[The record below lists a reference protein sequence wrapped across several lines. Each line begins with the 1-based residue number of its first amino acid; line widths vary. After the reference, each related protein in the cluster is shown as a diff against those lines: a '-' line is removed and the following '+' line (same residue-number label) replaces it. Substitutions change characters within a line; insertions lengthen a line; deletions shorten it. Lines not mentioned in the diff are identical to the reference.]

1 MSSFSGR
8 NRIVLATPEPPAR
21 LFNYD
26 GIASHPKVD
35 WRSQLPFPCDSTDLE
50 NIDAVI
56 ISDEWAPQ
64 VRACIAACKLKGV
77 PTFHILDGVIRW
89 KNLFENPRSLVPEN
103 GTPFM
108 RPLMSDMTFVM
119 GDLQAA
125 VLRWLGNTMI
135 CVSGLPRFASYEPKS
150 CSFGDHPHPR
160 LLLASSNRPWY
171 TESQRDFFIPSFQ
184 RLLDVLK
191 RDCASLGVPLH
202 CRLSPLVEWENV
214 EPAWLGPHP
223 PFHEQLQSCSAL
235 ITTPSTIAVEAMLL
249 GIPTLIFDP
258 WADPILTPSPWVA
271 DHANAVST
279 LLPSLLSPSKEKAS
293 LQDFILHL
301 TVRDSRNSTE
311 LIVNVIAQEVEKRR
325 AQFSGSTS
333 QQPDQ
338 VFPMEAPPIKT
349 SFDWD
354 LDTPHVVG
362 LIQTI
367 PQLVAM
373 LHEERR
379 TMHMITQLSDTIQST
394 HTPFN
399 RVVAN
404 RLKYLLKQLFVR
416 QRRRP

>member
-1 MSSFSGR
+1 MSSPLGR
-8 NRIVLATPEPPAR
+8 DRIALATPEPPYR
-21 LFNYD
+21 LSNYNS
-26 GIASHPKVD
+26 IAFHSKVD
-35 WRSQLPFPCDSTDLE
+35 WRGQLPYPYYPEDLE
-50 NIDAVI
+50 NIDAII
-56 ISDEWAPQ
+56 ISDEWAPE
-64 VRACIAACKLKGV
+64 VRACIAACKLKGIPV
-77 PTFHILDGVIRW
+77 FHILDGVIRW

-119 GDLQAA
+119 GDLQAG
-125 VLRWLGNTMI
+125 VLRWLGNSKI
-135 CVSGLPRFASYEPKS
+135 CVSGLPRFANYEPKS
-150 CSFGDHPHPR
+150 CFYGDHPSPR

-171 TESQRDFFIPSFQ
+171 TESQRNFFIPAFQ

-235 ITTPSTIAVEAMLL
+235 ITTPSTIAVESMLL

-258 WADPILTPSPWVA
+258 WADPTLTPSPWVA
-271 DHANAVST
+271 DDANAIST
-279 LLPSLLSPSKEKAS
+279 LLPSLLSPSKERAS
-293 LQDFILHL
+293 LQDFILNF

-311 LIVNVIAQEVEKRR
+311 LIVNVISQEVAKRR
-325 AQFSGSTS
+325 AQLTEPTS
-333 QQPDQ
+333 QQSDHL
-338 VFPMEAPPIKT
+338 FSMEAPQIRN
-349 SFDWD
+349 SFNWD
-354 LDTPHVVG
+354 LNTPHVVG
-362 LIQTI
+362 LVQTI
-367 PQLVAM
+367 PQLVAL

-394 HTPFN
+394 HTPFF

-404 RLKYLLKQLFVR
+404 RLKKLFVR
-416 QRRRP
+416 QRNRG

>member
-1 MSSFSGR
+1 MSPPSSR
-8 NRIVLATPEPPAR
+8 ERITLATPEPPYR
-21 LFNYD
+21 LTNYD
-26 GIASHPKVD
+26 SIASHPDID
-35 WRSQLPFPCDSTDLE
+35 WRGQLPYPYSSADLD
-50 NIDAVI
+50 NIDAII
-56 ISDEWAPQ
+56 ISDEWAPE
-64 VRACIAACKLKGV
+64 VRACIASCKLRGIPV
-77 PTFHILDGVIRW
+77 FHILDGVIRW

-108 RPLMSDMTFVM
+108 RPLMSDVTFVM

-125 VLRWLGNTMI
+125 VLRWLGNSMI
-135 CVSGLPRFASYEPKS
+135 CVSGLPRFANYDPKS
-150 CSFGDHPHPR
+150 CSHGDHPQPR

-171 TESQRDFFIPSFQ
+171 TESQRDFFIPAFQ

-191 RDCASLGVPLH
+191 RDCARLDVPLH
-202 CRLSPLVEWENV
+202 CRLSPLVEWENI

-223 PFHEQLQSCSAL
+223 PFHEQLQSCSAI

-271 DHANAVST
+271 DDANAVST
-279 LLPSLLSPSKEKAS
+279 LLPSLLSPSKERAS
-293 LQDFILHL
+293 LQDFILNL

-311 LIVNVIAQEVEKRR
+311 LIVNVISQEVAKRR
-325 AQFSGSTS
+325 AQSTGSTT
-333 QQPDQ
+333 QQPDH
-338 VFPMEAPPIKT
+338 VVPMEAPQIKK

-354 LDTPHVVG
+354 MDTPHVVG
-362 LIQTI
+362 LVQTI

-394 HTPFN
+394 HTPFF
-399 RVVAN
+399 RVVAS
-404 RLKYLLKQLFVR
+404 RLKQLFVR
-416 QRRRP
+416 QRRRG